1 MSHKK
6 LFLLPILLIFSFGS
20 LFAQGGNS
28 VKVKLVDSLSKEPV
42 GFATVYVSKTGEPEG
57 AYYALTDENGAA
69 TIVNVKKGTYFFVA
83 EMMGYKMRKISV
95 NVDSKVIDMGTIKMK
110 EDVTMLDQV
119 VVSAVGNPI
128 TVKKD
133 TIEYN
138 AASFKTTDNDMLEEL
153 LKKLP
158 GVEIGSDGSITANGQ
173 TITKITIDGKTF
185 FLDDP
190 QLATK
195 NIPAKII
202 QKVKVVEKKSEQ
214 AEFTGIDDGNEETI
228 IDLSIMPGM
237 MKGWFGNVTG
247 GGGHDIQNENHDAR
261 WQGSTMIGRFTDKTQ
276 LSIIG
281 NGNNTNN
288 RGFQDMAG
296 DMMNS
301 MRSSTGRGGGMM
313 GGGGPGMWGG
323 GSGITTSWMGGIN
336 GNGYVLKN
344 DAMKLGG
351 NYLYSGSDKYVE
363 ELSTKNTMVD
373 EVESIETT
381 NDQKSF
387 NNTQGHR
394 AGIEADWK
402 ISDKTSILFRPQFN
416 YGSGDY
422 VDSTLFSST
431 RKFQDDRDAVRI
443 NDGFSLSTGYNEN
456 WRTNGR
462 LLYRQRIGEKKGRTI
477 SLNVNYS
484 VSNNNMSGV
493 NKSVTNLYDD
503 YGMLTDSSIIDQQYT
518 NSSENYSV
526 NGRLSYT
533 EPLGKNF
540 YLEGS
545 YRYGYN
551 QTNSEKLTYNQDA
564 NGEYTA
570 LDTTYSSRYKNTF
583 INQNAQINLM
593 KQEEKYNVQVGFS
606 VQPSSTKSI
615 TREFAKGTD
624 KTLAYSVVNFS
635 PSARFDYR
643 FSDYKFIR
651 VNYRGST
658 DQPSIT
664 QLQPVPDNSNPLYIS
679 LGNPKLQPE
688 FTHNVW
694 MDFRNTNME
703 TYSSMNAN
711 LNLVYTKDD
720 IITASWYDSD
730 GIQYSAPINS
740 SKGTY
745 SARGRF
751 MFNTPFGKSKFSVM
765 SFTNLSVS
773 SSLNYTG
780 TGDVKTI
787 EEIMD
792 DLIVGRTTTL
802 NVGESLNFVYR
813 DDIFEARLGGRASY
827 STAWYTIK
835 EQEKPDTWTNSVN
848 AEFNATM
855 PWGTEIKTDARYTF
869 YIGFDEAYNKPQLVW
884 NAEISQLLFKKK
896 ATIRFKVYDILNQAR
911 NVYRTTADNY
921 VQDIQQ
927 NTLGQY
933 FMISFTFRF
942 GNFNNMAKGM
952 GGGPGRGPGRG
963 YGRPF

>member
-1 MSHKK
+1 MSYKK
-6 LFLLPILLIFSFGS
+6 LFLLPIFIIFSLGS
-20 LFAQGGNS
+20 AFAQSGNS
-28 VKVKLVDSLSKEPV
+28 VKVKLVDSLSKEPI
-42 GFATVYVSKTGEPEG
+42 GFATVYVSKTGEPDG
-57 AYYALTDENGAA
+57 AFYALTDENGDA
-69 TIVNVKKGTYFFVA
+69 TILNVKKGSYIFVA
-83 EMMGYKMRKISV
+83 EMMGYVKRSIPV
-95 NVDSKVIDMGTIKMK
+95 NVDSKLVDLKVVKME
-110 EDVTMLDQV
+110 EDVTTLEKV
-119 VVSAVGNPI
+119 VISAVGNPI

-138 AASFKTTDNDMLEEL
+138 ASSFKTTDNDMLEEL

-158 GVEIGSDGSITANGQ
+158 GVEVASDGTITANGQ
-173 TITKITIDGKTF
+173 TISKITIDGKTF

-214 AEFTGIDDGNEETI
+214 AEFTGIDDGEEETV

-237 MKGWFGNVTG
+237 MRGWFGNVTG
-247 GGGHDIQNENHDAR
+247 GGGHDIKSEDHDAR
-261 WQGSTMIGRFTDKTQ
+261 WQGSTMIGRFTDKSQ
-276 LSIIG
+276 ISIIG

-313 GGGGPGMWGG
+313 GGGGGGMFGS
-323 GSGITTSWMGGIN
+323 GSGITTSWMGGVN
-336 GNGYVLKN
+336 ANGYAFKD
-344 DAMKLGG
+344 DAMKIGG

-363 ELSTKNTMVD
+363 ELSTKTTAVD
-373 EVESIETT
+373 DQESITT
-381 NDQKSF
+381 VNDQKSF

-416 YGSGDY
+416 YGFGDY
-422 VDSTLFSST
+422 VDSTIFSSV
-431 RKFQDDRDAVRI
+431 RNYQDSRPKEDI
-443 NDGFSLSTGYNEN
+443 NNGYSLSTGYNEN
-456 WRTNGR
+456 WKANGR
-462 LLYRQRIGEKKGRTI
+462 LLFRQKIGEKKGRTI

-484 VSNNNMSGV
+484 VSDNEMTGV
-493 NKSVTNLYDD
+493 NKSVTNLYDNGSVYD
-503 YGMLTDSSIIDQQYT
+503 ATVVDQQY
-518 NSSENYSV
+518 SSKSESYSL

-540 YLEGS
+540 FLEASYL
-545 YRYGYN
+545 YGYS
-551 QTNSEKLTYNQDA
+551 QTNSEKLTYDKDA
-564 NGEYTA
+564 SGAYTV
-570 LDTTYSSRYKNTF
+570 LDTTYSSRYKNSF
-583 INQNAQINLM
+583 VNQNAQINFM
-593 KQEEKYNVQVGFS
+593 KQEQKYNVQVGFS
-606 VQPSSTKSI
+606 VQPSSTKSV
-615 TREFAKGTD
+615 TTLFAEGRD
-624 KTLAYSVVNFS
+624 SVLAYSVLNFS

-658 DQPSIT
+658 NQPTIT

-679 LGNPKLQPE
+679 LGNPSLQPE
-688 FTHNVW
+688 FTHNLR

-711 LNLVYTKDD
+711 FSVSYTKDD

-730 GIQYSAPINS
+730 GVQYSAPINS
-740 SKGTY
+740 TQGTY
-745 SARGRF
+745 SGTGRF
-751 MFNTPFGKSKFSVM
+751 MFNTPFGKSKFSIM
-765 SFTNLSVS
+765 SFTNLSLK

-780 TGDVKTI
+780 TGDAKTI
-787 EEIMD
+787 EEIID

-802 NVGESLNFVYR
+802 TASEFLNFVYR
-813 DDIFEARLGGRASY
+813 DDIFEARVGGRASY
-827 STAWYTIK
+827 SNAWYTVK
-835 EQEKPDTWTNSVN
+835 EQEKPSTWTNSVN

-869 YIGFDEAYNKPQLVW
+869 YIGFEDGYNEPQLVW

-911 NVYRTTADNY
+911 NVYRSTADNY
-921 VQDIQQ
+921 VQDVQQ

-933 FMISFTFRF
+933 FMLSFTYRF

-952 GGGPGRGPGRG
+952 PGSGGRGPRPGG
-963 YGRPF
+963 GRPF